1 MTNTNV
7 NGVWVL
13 SGILAALGAAT
24 AFAQSTAVGPAV
36 KPAAVSKR
44 AAAAPPASATKAK
57 SVGKVAAKASTANSA
72 TDDDSFW
79 VEQLDIDGDGNVD
92 DSNLVWD
99 DEDKVLFAYSDGTF
113 TCKNGATG
121 TGELLVATNGAGNPR
136 KRPAGSGFWVAAVD
150 KGECGAQVAGLFGCR
165 FDETGSE
172 TACGLVTVDEKNDDI
187 VIVTAQK

>member
-1 MTNTNV
+1 LI
-7 NGVWVL
+7 L
-13 SGILAALGAAT
+13 SGLLVGVGASVALAQA
-24 AFAQSTAVGPAV
+24 TAVGPAV

-44 AAAAPPASATKAK
+44 AATPPPASATKAK
-57 SVGKVAAKASTANSA
+57 SVGKVTAKTSTANTPA
-72 TDDDSFW
+72 DDDIFGL
-79 VEQLDIDGDGNVD
+79 EQLDIDGDGNVD

-121 TGELLVATNGAGNPR
+121 TGELLVATNGADNPR

-150 KGECGAQVAGLFGCR
+150 KGECGAQAAALWGCR
-165 FDETGSE
+165 FDATGTE
-172 TACGLVTVDEKNDDI
+172 TACGIVTVDEKNDDI